1 MEARLPT
8 HNDLAAFEDK
18 LGRKELVW
26 QVAREIATGK
36 PPSFASRICL
46 TEVFGPLWLARG

>member
-1 MEARLPT
+1 MDARLPT

-18 LGRKELVW
+18 LGREELVW

>member
-1 MEARLPT
+1 MDARLPT

-18 LGRKELVW
+18 LGREELVW

-36 PPSFASRICL
+36 PPSFASRICCGTQPTRSGRIL
-46 TEVFGPLWLARG
+46 